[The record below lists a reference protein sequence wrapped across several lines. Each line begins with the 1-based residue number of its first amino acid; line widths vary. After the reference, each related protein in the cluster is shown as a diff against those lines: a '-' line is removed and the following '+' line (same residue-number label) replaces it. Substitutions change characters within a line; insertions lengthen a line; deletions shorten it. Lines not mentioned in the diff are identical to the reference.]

1 MKKNLLREIVEP
13 DISILNEDKKDGT
26 MKILA
31 PWVQAGVEN
40 LNHRIYPEKLLRREV
55 DRVQEKISRGSF
67 IGTGDHPA
75 SGLSDIATASHIVQ
89 KLSIDESGKGFV
101 ELKIFPSPRGKS
113 AMEIIRAGGRLGISS
128 RGFGTINPLTKIV
141 EDDYQLQG
149 LDLVTNPSSNIAN
162 FNADNIFESVEDF
175 TAVETEVEKKARLI
189 KEHHEEAV
197 KVHEKAGIESKENIM
212 WLMYNT
218 HINAGEWRG
227 SFEKWR
233 KIHEKFIDV
242 ALAEVNENLTYQE
255 ALEKVMG
262 EEEAEKILAKEANIQ
277 QRVESKDVYLEAMVA
292 GISPR
297 LMAERINKEVN
308 RQNED
313 AFEEETQA
321 ILREAQ
327 SAGLNTAD
335 EKVREKLLN
344 DALQRKIDTP
354 AVLTETQK
362 AKKIVKEAEEEE
374 VQKYSF
380 LAAEKISAGYKK

>member
-277 QRVESKDVYLEAMVA
+277 QRVTPADVAIEAMVA
-292 GISPR
+292 GCSARELSEKIN
-297 LMAERINKEVN
+297 AEID
-308 RQNED
+308 RQEAAIDITENEL
-313 AFEEETQA
+313 

-327 SAGLNTAD
+327 SAGLNTSNP
-335 EKVREKLLN
+335 EIREKLLN

-354 AVLTETQK
+354 EVLTETEK
-362 AKKIVKEAEEEE
+362 ARKKIAEAKEEES
-374 VQKYSF
+374 QRNNY
-380 LAAEKISAGYKK
+380 LAGERILAGYKK